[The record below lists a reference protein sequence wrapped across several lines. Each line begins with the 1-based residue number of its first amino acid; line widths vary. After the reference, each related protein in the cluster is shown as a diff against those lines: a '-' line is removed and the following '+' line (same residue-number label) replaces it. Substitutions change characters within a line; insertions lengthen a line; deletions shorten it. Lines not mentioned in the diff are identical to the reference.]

1 MRIQFIDPGA
11 FRTEMRLEEPLAV
24 SDGAGGFTESW
35 REVASLLAM
44 IEPVSPGAFFGAG
57 QDHETV
63 THRITMRFRN
73 DVRSGMR
80 LARSGRNFAIL
91 NAYDP
96 DETGRYLVCRVK
108 EEGR

>member
-1 MRIQFIDPGA
+1 MRIQFIDPGL
-11 FRTEMRLEEPLAV
+11 FRTELRLEEPHPV

-35 REVASLLAM
+35 REVTSLLAM
-44 IEPVSPGAFFGAG
+44 IEPVSPDAFFGAG
-57 QDHETV
+57 QDHEIV

-80 LARSGRNFAIL
+80 LVRAGRSFVIL
-91 NAYDP
+91 NAHDP
-96 DETGRYLVCRVK
+96 DETGRYLVCRAR